1 MLRLVLS
8 LFLLSLF
15 VQMSAQL
22 AMHDTEAII
31 DSHSYSMASGTEVPV
46 KLNRKFRRDA
56 ARIALRMS
64 AGVEDLRFQ
73 NISISQNKI
82 EEIFFI
88 LQQVY
93 LSGETGKAISR
104 CNVHTFPNPSI
115 DQFKIIFDNT
125 VEWAEL
131 LNEGISETTNETF
144 NDLLDEY
151 DLVIEN
157 HEKWTD
163 EQDILVVRSSAPL
176 NMAALANEFY
186 NIEGIIEI
194 DLGIPDL
201 NGNDIQFKKTN
212 NGWEIHYVLTIGG
225 SLLQTTKKEHIWIFE
240 VNPAGEVKFLS
251 EEGEPIPGWMKCED
265 EGKLTR
271 G

>member
-1 MLRLVLS
+1 MLRIVLS
-8 LFLLSLF
+8 IYLLSTFIL
-15 VQMSAQL
+15 ANGQL
-22 AMHDTEAII
+22 AMNDANAFG
-31 DSHSYSMASGTEVPV
+31 SSVGPAANSSEVPI

-56 ARIALRMS
+56 ARIALRMES
-64 AGVEDLRFQ
+64 GIEDLRFQ
-73 NISISQNKI
+73 NIAIPKERI
-82 EEIFFI
+82 DEILYI
-88 LQQVY
+88 LQKVY
-93 LSGETGKAISR
+93 LSGERGKAISR
-104 CNVHTFPNPSI
+104 CNVHTFPNPAI
-115 DQFKIIFDNT
+115 DHFKIVFDNT

-144 NDLLDEY
+144 NELLDEY

-163 EQDILVVRSSAPL
+163 EQDILVVRSSSPL

-194 DLGIPDL
+194 DLGIPEL
-201 NGNDIQFKKTN
+201 SGNDIQFIKSA

-240 VNPAGEVKFLS
+240 VDQAGEVKFLS
-251 EEGEPIPGWMKCED
+251 EEGEPIPDWMKCEED
-265 EGKLTR
+265 VFIGR

>member
-1 MLRLVLS
+1 MTG
-8 LFLLSLF
+8 
-15 VQMSAQL
+15 
-22 AMHDTEAII
+22 DG
-31 DSHSYSMASGTEVPV
+31 SYATVGAYKENSTEVPL

-56 ARIALRMS
+56 ARIALRLES
-64 AGVEDLRFQ
+64 GAEDLRFQ
-73 NISISQNKI
+73 NINIPQSKI
-82 EEIFFI
+82 DEIFYI

-93 LSGETGKAISR
+93 LSGETGKTVSR
-104 CNVHTFPNPSI
+104 CNVHTFPNPAIDHFKIVFDNSI
-115 DQFKIIFDNT
+115 D
-125 VEWAEL
+125 WAEL
-131 LNEGISETTNETF
+131 LNDGISETTNETF

-163 EQDILVVRSSAPL
+163 EQDILVVRSSSPL

-194 DLGIPDL
+194 DLGIPEL
-201 NGNDIQFKKTN
+201 SGNDIQFKKSE

-225 SLLQTTKKEHIWIFE
+225 SLLQTTKKEHVWIFE
-240 VNPAGEVKFLS
+240 VDLNGEVKFLS
-251 EEGEPIPGWMKCED
+251 EEGEPIPDWMKCD
-265 EGKLTR
+265 YSGASGR